1 MNYSNLKRDIV
12 KINME
17 TTIILS
23 TEDAQKF
30 KLFVEYYDMFSLL
43 VSKNVFNQK
52 SASVSL
58 NFDHNGVL
66 QTIHRND
73 ILYSSRHES
82 LH

>member
-1 MNYSNLKRDIV
+1 MNYSNLKKGIV

-17 TTIILS
+17 TTIILNN
-23 TEDAQKF
+23 EEAQKF
-30 KLFVEYYDMFSLL
+30 KLFVEYYGIFSLL
-43 VSKNVFNQK
+43 LSKNVFNQK

>member
-1 MNYSNLKRDIV
+1 MNCSSLKRDIA
-12 KINME
+12 KNNME

-23 TEDAQKF
+23 LEDAQKF
-30 KLFVEYYDMFSLL
+30 KLFVEYYDVFSLL
-43 VSKNVFNQK
+43 VAKQVFEQK

-58 NFDHNGVL
+58 NFDHNGIL

-73 ILYSSRHES
+73 ILYSARHEN